1 MAFYPMA
8 SVLAL
13 VLCAV
18 FPTEVF
24 LPESHFVLM
33 LQFHGTS
40 EFLQYILR
48 FLRLPSYDLGA
59 AVSHVVVSY
68 YCILQGP
75 KPTVPRA
82 VHLVNPLHIC
92 IIHSKMRACKSFKSF
107 GLFFPFPL
115 QI

>member
-1 MAFYPMA
+1 MA
-8 SVLAL
+8 SILAL

-24 LPESHFVLM
+24 LPESHFVLT

-40 EFLQYILR
+40 EFLQLILR

-59 AVSHVVVSY
+59 AVSHVVASY

-75 KPTVPRA
+75 KPTVPPCCPLS
-82 VHLVNPLHIC
+82 HLSPHLYY
-92 IIHSKMRACKSFKSF
+92 SQQDACM
-107 GLFFPFPL
+107 
-115 QI
+115 QIL